1 VTLLFL
7 SMATSVKIATI
18 PLRVPDA
25 PPVRRMHVGDDMAL
39 VQRLDV
45 NVCDDLS
52 DLWKVGRR
60 EDQVTQDLQR
70 IGLGVCGDTELGLS
84 RASLTGFDPDPVPMQ
99 IAIHAPILPQRCS
112 TARGPG

>member
-1 VTLLFL
+1 
-7 SMATSVKIATI
+7 
-18 PLRVPDA
+18 
-25 PPVRRMHVGDDMAL
+25 L

-99 IAIHAPILPQRCS
+99 IVIHAPILPS
-112 TARGPG
+112 DAARPVALVDCQPMDAPWSAGMPTRWAAQNA